1 MPKSSIYFI
10 GIGGIGMSALAR
22 WYAAQG
28 WRVAGYDRVDSDLT
42 RALKELGIEIGDEL
56 PANLA
61 ERPTEWTVVRTPA
74 VALEHPICTWFLQR
88 GVPMLK
94 RSEVLG
100 QLTAQRPTIAVAGT
114 HGKTTTSAL
123 LAHILIHAG
132 RSCDAFLGGLI
143 APFGDRT
150 EPTNLLLS
158 ADRTQMPNDVGAGVD
173 PAGAKADWTVVEAD
187 EFDRS
192 FLTLFPQAAVITSV
206 DADHMDIYGDG
217 ETMLAAFREFGGQV
231 DGGGLFIHEDAAR
244 AMGLE
249 GNGVATYGW
258 EVELEEDRKC
268 SAAGA
273 GRGPTFGLADF
284 EVVDGRTHFSV
295 GLPSE
300 AGLTGGIRQPIV
312 SPMPGRHNAEN
323 VQAAALLA
331 SYAGVEPAEIAAAM
345 ACFPGVFRRF
355 QVYALKSGHTVVNDY
370 AHHPVEIRRTVEAAR
385 EQFPGRKL
393 SGIFQP
399 HLYSRTRDF
408 AAEFGRALSALDRCC
423 VAPIFPAREVPLK
436 GVDSHLILENIA
448 GIPAET
454 SDVSTF
460 LSLLEPMSEEV
471 ILVLGAGD
479 IDRMIPDLI
488 SLLEGGSKR

>member
-1 MPKSSIYFI
+1 MPRSSIYFI

-28 WRVAGYDRVDSDLT
+28 WRVAGYDQVDSDLT
-42 RALKELGIEIGDEL
+42 RALKELGIEIGDKL
-56 PANLA
+56 PANLLA
-61 ERPTEWTVVRTPA
+61 RPTEWTVVRTPA
-74 VALEHPICTWFLQR
+74 VSLEHPICSWFLQR
-88 GVPMLK
+88 GVPMMK

-100 QLTAQRPTIAVAGT
+100 QLTAQRPTLAVAGT

-158 ADRTQMPNDVGAGVD
+158 ADSTQMPNGAGLD
-173 PAGAKADWTVVEAD
+173 TAGANAHWTVVEAD

-206 DADHMDIYGDG
+206 DADHLDIYGDD
-217 ETMLAAFREFGGQV
+217 ETMLAAFREFSGQV
-231 DGGGLFIHEDAAR
+231 DGDGLFVHEDV
-244 AMGLE
+244 GLTL
-249 GNGVATYGW
+249 GLAGDHWATYGW
-258 EVELEEDRKC
+258 EVAEVSKC
-268 SAAGA
+268 SEDET

-284 EVVDGRTHFSV
+284 EVIDGRTCFSV
-295 GLPSE
+295 GLPE
-300 AGLTGGIRQPIV
+300 GVRQPIV

-331 SYAGVEPAEIAAAM
+331 SYAGVGPAEIAAAM
-345 ACFPGVFRRF
+345 ASFPGVFRRF
-355 QVYALKSGHTVVNDY
+355 QVYSLKSGHTVVNDY
-370 AHHPVEIRRTVEAAR
+370 AHHPVEIRRTIEAAR
-385 EQFPGRKL
+385 GQFPGRKL

-423 VAPIFPAREVPLK
+423 IAPIFPAREVPIK
-436 GVDSHLILENIA
+436 GVDSHIILENIV

-488 SLLEGGSKR
+488 SLLEGGSER